1 MRQVDF
7 CVSLY
12 TILTERDETKR
23 IVIERE
29 SYSTR
34 HSDAGNGRGA
44 AFSQV
49 CWIELLSPSAAGRWD
64 VKKKTC
70 RSPTGPLLQAGHRW
84 QWTNDSVWA
93 SSTIT
98 AGSLIEWLD
107 GMRADPAR
115 HITWEREKST
125 LTDRRRRTCVYTCRT
140 LLLPTSPSH
149 PRWTSFP
156 FPDLSYPIHTHTH
169 FFHMGRTSAHLFEYD
184 PPFSPF
190 ARISH
195 SPRFRLCWPCP
206 CGGPLSFLQPSSLS
220 LSRAVPPPPSL
231 HATGI

>member
-98 AGSLIEWLD
+98 AGPLIEWLD

-149 PRWTSFP
+149 PI
-156 FPDLSYPIHTHTH
+156 PDGPHFLLPTWVTQYTHTHT
-169 FFHMGRTSAHLFEYD
+169 LFSYGPD
-184 PPFSPF
+184 FCPSL
-190 ARISH
+190 RV
-195 SPRFRLCWPCP
+195 WPT
-206 CGGPLSFLQPSSLS
+206 LLS
-220 LSRAVPPPPSL
+220 LRSNFSF
-231 HATGI
+231 T